1 VKVFGWTGELLA
13 SSDETIITPGTS
25 QSFDF
30 NRDALASPG
39 ERDTNRLQV
48 RVKPEFA
55 FTSHRLSRVLA
66 SVEIIDNMTGKTEV
80 LMGHEC
86 LVFFLGG
93 MPGKPTPRE

>member
-1 VKVFGWTGELLA
+1 
-13 SSDETIITPGTS
+13 
-25 QSFDF
+25 
-30 NRDALASPG
+30 
-39 ERDTNRLQV
+39 
-48 RVKPEFA
+48 VKPEFA